1 MLKELLHNKVYAILL
16 FFFTL
21 AILMWAFNYF
31 GVYEGLTTATTA
43 TTSPATTSPTTTAPA
58 TTSPTTPATAP
69 ATAVPK
75 SVTATTF
82 AF

>member
-16 FFFTL
+16 VFFTL

-43 TTSPATTSPTTTAPA
+43 TTSPTTT
-58 TTSPTTPATAP
+58 TGSAP

>member
-16 FFFTL
+16 VFFTL

-31 GVYEGLTTATTA
+31 GVYEGLTTATT
-43 TTSPATTSPTTTAPA
+43 SPT
-58 TTSPTTPATAP
+58 TTPATAP

>member
-31 GVYEGLTTATTA
+31 GVYEGLT
-43 TTSPATTSPTTTAPA
+43 PATAPA
-58 TTSPTTPATAP
+58 TTSPTTTTTAP
-69 ATAVPK
+69 ATTVK

>member
-43 TTSPATTSPTTTAPA
+43 TTSPTTTAPA
-58 TTSPTTPATAP
+58 TTPAT

>member
-58 TTSPTTPATAP
+58 T